1 MIETIKN
8 INKQLLD
15 KMEEIQLPKLKKLF
29 IKIGNIENDN
39 EFKCMFCNVWT
50 GKNKASLGAHMRNC
64 KFNIKNKNND
74 EFNNGIDPNLVETSP
89 PETIIDNIQ
98 LTIPHTLETTPAVKE
113 RTSRKNKK

>member
-1 MIETIKN
+1 
-8 INKQLLD
+8 
-15 KMEEIQLPKLKKLF
+15 MEEIQLPKLKKLF

-74 EFNNGIDPNLVETSP
+74 ELLDSSTLQFNEENTLAQKSINNIKL
-89 PETIIDNIQ
+89 NIQ
-98 LTIPHTLETTPAVKE
+98 PIVNEINVK
-113 RTSRKNKK
+113 RKKNKT